1 MRYFS
6 DRLGADEDEIFRSL
20 RPRTPEKRKDISRRT
35 PAFFDERYENNSF
48 KKIYMIFE
56 GRKTLEFILEHVQQD
71 QELKFQTFL
80 GL

>member
-48 KKIYMIFE
+48 KKIYDF
-56 GRKTLEFILEHVQQD
+56 
-71 QELKFQTFL
+71 
-80 GL
+80 